1 MCYCSILA
9 CLIGVFVGGSS
20 SLSPASLYRR
30 EGWIEG
36 KRKRAG
42 DNGKGKET

>member
-1 MCYCSILA
+1 MFYCSILA
-9 CLIGVFVGGSS
+9 CQIGVFVGGSS
-20 SLSPASLYRR
+20 SLSSASLYLR

-36 KRKRAG
+36 KRKRGG